1 MIRLIIFFLIF
12 FLPTPLFAEKIQ
24 VHYAGFSYL
33 GKYVSQLSGMPLT
46 TQLIKEKK
54 NNQNIVDYAITNKLK
69 SKGYYKNGKKDGL
82 WEVYDD
88 DGDIER
94 EINFRNGIEVN

>member
-1 MIRLIIFFLIF
+1 MELLLDRLLAIDIMIRLVIFFLIF
-12 FLPTPLFAEKIQ
+12 FLPTTLFAEKIQ

-46 TQLIKEKK
+46 TQLTKVKK

-69 SKGYYKNGKKDGL
+69 KN
-82 WEVYDD
+82 
-88 DGDIER
+88 
-94 EINFRNGIEVN
+94 